1 MAAAMT
7 SAALA
12 TVPNLKTALDVYAAP
27 GDALEAIMIRGA
39 APPFADLVG
48 WEFDGWNV
56 GMIAGGFG
64 LNRKFRK
71 GFYEGSPRA
80 EGPSPFI
87 QGYNIPMHQDGADKP
102 HRAKPSDEH
111 PKRFGFYRVYAAK
124 ENPRFRKYESALLL
138 DYGLGGN
145 GFSAPALLRDYL
157 AQVHPGSSD
166 LLLGKAYIALGPVS
180 FVGGFFVLQRARQHD
195 FKG

>member
-1 MAAAMT
+1 MPTPMT

-27 GDALEAIMIRGA
+27 GDVLEAIMLRGA
-39 APPFADLVG
+39 APPFEELVG

-56 GMIAGGFG
+56 GMLAGGFG

-71 GFYEGSPRA
+71 GFYEGPART

-102 HRAKPSDEH
+102 HRAKPSDES
-111 PKRFGFYRVYAAK
+111 PKRFGFYRVFDASK
-124 ENPRFRKYESALLL
+124 SPRHHRYGKALLL
-138 DYGLGGN
+138 DYSLGGN
-145 GFSAPALLRDYL
+145 GFSAPSLLRDYL
-157 AQVHPGSSD
+157 VCVHAGNAD
-166 LLLGKAYIALGPVS
+166 LLLGKAYLALGPLTVL
-180 FVGGFFVLQRARQHD
+180 GGYFILQRARQHA